1 MENQKI
7 QQLIRLASIADKN
20 GDYKIA
26 DKIFEKLAAAPPP
39 GIQRYKIRPI
49 MGEVLQ
55 TISELARLKPL
66 VETVESISKYAAG
79 MPESVKKISF
89 LDLNTLYPK
98 FKELK
103 ALKELTSPTAADV
116 GKIRNLE
123 NQFTGQKERI
133 LTLFNIVDNN
143 KFDIEA
149 LYQRHLTAPQG
160 DPFRKNTFA
169 EVIEA
174 YYKEVAEELRKI
186 NPEQLNS
193 LSPNDKALIDS
204 LSMKLKLY
212 QKGEEAVTKQLLQ
225 QGKEQVTTTTTNN
238 PNALQR
244 FFGVKTVTEQRTF
257 ETERLPVLT
266 SIINLATLPG
276 RKFSEALGKYN
287 KIKSINAIHGLS
299 PAQQKQ
305 LKQEASK
312 AATAAASTAKIG
324 DVIKMID
331 NIPKIIENYDKRF
344 IASILEAEK
353 VIRADPQTR
362 NFDLSRPKDFDRA
375 LEMARQ
381 LFENSEERLLLEGL
395 ILQIQTIFKREIE
408 LSKSILTKLEYS
420 NIDAKSI
427 LQNISERNKGMVEN
441 LGIQQLGLE
450 NLIARINKNEPISI
464 EEFLEIQIKILPKMK
479 QIMHPGLKLF
489 LGSAGTAIGG
499 AYYFKRVLEK
509 KKAEGAAKA
518 AATPEAKRQQK
529 IDKIKQQLQNSN
541 TDEDFKNLT
550 KGL

>member
-7 QQLIRLASIADKN
+7 QQLIRLASIADNN

-26 DKIFEKLAAAPPP
+26 DKLFEKLAAAPPP
-39 GIQRYKIRPI
+39 GIKRYKIKPI

-66 VETVESISKYAAG
+66 VEKVEAINEVAAD
-79 MPESVKKISF
+79 MPDAIKKMSF
-89 LDLNTLYPK
+89 TNLYPLYK
-98 FKELK
+98 KWKDLRD
-103 ALKELTSPTAADV
+103 LQNLSSPTAADV
-116 GKIRNLE
+116 GKMKNLE
-123 NQFTGQKERI
+123 GEFTGEKDK
-133 LTLFNIVDNN
+133 LKTLFAYINN
-143 KFDIEA
+143 YKFDFDA
-149 LYQRHLTAPQG
+149 LYQRHATAPR
-160 DPFRKNTFA
+160 DNPFAKSTFA
-169 EVIEA
+169 EVIKA
-174 YYKEVAEELRKI
+174 YYDEVAEELRKI
-186 NPEQLNS
+186 DPNQLNS

-204 LSMKLKLY
+204 LSMRLKLY

-225 QGKEQVTTTTTNN
+225 QGKEQVTTTTTKTRN
-238 PNALQR
+238 PIQK
-244 FFGVKTVTEQRTF
+244 FFGLADVTEQRTF

-266 SIINLATLPG
+266 SIINLATFPG
-276 RKFSEALGKYN
+276 RKFSEALDKYN

-324 DVIKMID
+324 DAIKMMD

-375 LEMARQ
+375 LEMARE
-381 LFENSEERLLLEGL
+381 LFQNSEERLLLEGL

-408 LSKSILTKLEYS
+408 LSKSILTKSGYS

-441 LGIQQLGLE
+441 LGIQQLSLE

-464 EEFLEIQIKILPKMK
+464 EEFIEIQIKIMPKMK
-479 QIMHPGLKLF
+479 QVMHPGLKLF

-499 AYYFKRVLEK
+499 AYYFKRVSEK
-509 KKAEGAAKA
+509 KKADEAAKA
-518 AATPEAKRQQK
+518 AATPEAKKQEAIRQ
-529 IDKIKQQLQNSN
+529 IEKQLKNQNSKK
-541 TDEDFKNLT
+541 DWEDMT